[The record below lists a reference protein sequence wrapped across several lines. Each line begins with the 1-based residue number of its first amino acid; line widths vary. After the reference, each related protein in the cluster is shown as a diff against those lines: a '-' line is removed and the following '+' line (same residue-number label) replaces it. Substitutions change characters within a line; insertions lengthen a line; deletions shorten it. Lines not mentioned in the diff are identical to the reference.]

1 MMCCWCKGSQNSLR
15 VSMPVLFEQS
25 DRSLKAWKRSRRKCA
40 NFRGK
45 FLTKIVDFF
54 DENADFDES
63 EVLKMQIFV
72 VICSA

>member
-1 MMCCWCKGSQNSLR
+1 MRRNFAKAWNSKLWER
-15 VSMPVLFEQS
+15 CENGAQS
-25 DRSLKAWKRSRRKCA
+25 DRISEGLKKVEMKMCKFSWKI
-40 NFRGK
+40 
-45 FLTKIVDFF
+45 LTKIVDFF